1 MRYKLGKNV
10 TIANGQKVKLTY
22 FVSIRNDRVLQ
33 QLGDMAS
40 IEELKRC
47 LKMFHKDEIWFE

>member
-33 QLGDMAS
+33 QLGDMPS

-47 LKMFHKDEIWFE
+47 LKMFHKDVFIDK